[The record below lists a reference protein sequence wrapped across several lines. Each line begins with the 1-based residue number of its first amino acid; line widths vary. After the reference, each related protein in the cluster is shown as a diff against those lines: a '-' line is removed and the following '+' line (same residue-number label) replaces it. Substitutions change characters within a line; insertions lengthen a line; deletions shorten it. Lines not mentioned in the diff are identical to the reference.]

1 MKLVTILPKYST
13 IKLQEPVFKRSHN
26 TTKHLSGTDF
36 QRLSILLP
44 VSELHSQFSTL
55 TKSLQI
61 VDMTGVYEVMSS
73 LEEVNGNNH
82 SQSLLVQE
90 RDGRW
95 HFKTR
100 GRRFSSTW
108 HLSKFW
114 NFLTMDIVDT
124 RKSLQDIQKE
134 SSEQGVS
141 LAWDFCESLVPWTVS
156 CAKVFSHRTHIP
168 VLRVELQAHT
178 TFPV

>member
-1 MKLVTILPKYST
+1 
-13 IKLQEPVFKRSHN
+13 
-26 TTKHLSGTDF
+26 
-36 QRLSILLP
+36 
-44 VSELHSQFSTL
+44 
-55 TKSLQI
+55 
-61 VDMTGVYEVMSS
+61 MTGVYEVMSS

-124 RKSLQDIQKE
+124 RKSLQDFQKE
-134 SSEQGVS
+134 SSEQGGV
-141 LAWDFCESLVPWTVS
+141 WHETFVKVFCWTVS
-156 CAKVFSHRTHIP
+156 CAKVF
-168 VLRVELQAHT
+168 HT
-178 TFPV
+178 EHTFLSFVWNCRHTQHSQCNNLHTLCFSYLFHSEGLHLLPCNAQFLPSTIGQLYYIWKCRLKTEIRQNNKI